1 MHKGLRRKSIVASK
15 ERIKRVDPKSSKA
28 GGGPA
33 RSRSRHDDPRGARR
47 DPSSVESRSGA
58 DNSGRLTAVPVV
70 GMISAFPELFEEAA
84 ARLVQDLGPV
94 LLKCDVFPF
103 DFTEY
108 YNVEMGRDLLRTY
121 VAFDGRVS
129 EDALYAMKTLSTSRE
144 REFLHPGTSN
154 RRINLDPGVVTAD
167 HLVLASHKRAA
178 HRICIKDGVFGELEL
193 IYVEG
198 GFQPLPWTYPD
209 YRTQVARSFFERI
222 RAVLLGR

>member
-1 MHKGLRRKSIVASK
+1 MASK
-15 ERIKRVDPKSSKA
+15 DREDRVDPKSRKA
-28 GGGPA
+28 EGRSA
-33 RSRSRHDDPRGARR
+33 RAGSRHGDARGARLG
-47 DPSSVESRSGA
+47 PSSKKFQSDA
-58 DNSGRLTAVPVV
+58 DNSSRLTALPVV

-84 ARLVQDLGPV
+84 ARFAPNLGPV

-129 EDALYAMKTLSTSRE
+129 EDVLYEMKTLSTSRE
-144 REFLHPGTSN
+144 REFLYPGTSN
-154 RRINLDPGVVTAD
+154 RRINLDPGVLTAD

-178 HRICIKDGVFGELEL
+178 HRICVRDGVFGELEL
-193 IYVEG
+193 IYVNG

-209 YRTQVARSFFERI
+209 YRTHEARSFFESI